1 MADDY
6 VVIGRI
12 TSTLTR
18 EYTEIETSNTHLEN
32 WGKRTDSWL
41 IVSTLTR
48 FYIAWTPEYPPLAI
62 ERVTDRYLHK

>member
-1 MADDY
+1 MVADDY

-48 FYIAWTPEYPPLAI
+48 FYIAWTPEYPL
-62 ERVTDRYLHK
+62 TWD